1 MRPPHN
7 FDFGIVN
14 STATSNIRLNTLTR
28 RELLTL
34 PLAAPSLRLVG
45 RPRKRRV
52 IVVMLDGFGLEYYDA
67 SPMHTLKRWAA
78 EGLFVRVQDQMPSVT
93 NTNNASICCGVPA
106 SVHGITGNSYLNR
119 TTGQED
125 FMEDPRLLLAP
136 TLFQKAAHQNLVS
149 GLFTS
154 KKKTASLLNAGT
166 SVLVAA
172 ETPTP
177 DLVERYGPAPNIY
190 SAEINYWLWDVV
202 IDQLARRKDLDIL
215 YVHTTDYPMHMHSE
229 TSAESR
235 AHLAAIDAKLA
246 EAAHTAP
253 DAAFYISADH
263 GMNHK
268 THAWDLD
275 KACANRDVPVRLAI
289 SAERDKYPKHHRGL
303 GGVAWIYLRQSQDEQ
318 RVVGMLEKLEGV
330 ERVLSRD
337 EAAREFDL
345 MPERIGD
352 LVVTGD
358 RRTVFGALDR
368 ESETLAATYRSHGS
382 RYEMAVPLIIR
393 DVARKLDPGNYRRNL
408 DLTTG
413 LLSG

>member
-1 MRPPHN
+1 
-7 FDFGIVN
+7 
-14 STATSNIRLNTLTR
+14 LTR
-28 RELLTL
+28 RDLLTL
-34 PLAAPSLRLVG
+34 SLAVPSFRLSA

-52 IVVMLDGFGLEYYDA
+52 VVVMLDGFGLEYYDA
-67 SPMHTLKRWAA
+67 SPMPTLKRWAA
-78 EGLFVRVQDQMPSVT
+78 DGVFARVQDQMPSVT

-119 TTGQED
+119 KTGQED

-136 TLFQKAAHQNLVS
+136 TLFQKAARQNLIS

-166 SVLVAA
+166 SLVVAA
-172 ETPTP
+172 ETPTL
-177 DLVERYGPAPNIY
+177 DLVKRYDPAPNIY

-215 YVHTTDYPMHMHSE
+215 YVHTTDYPMHMHPE
-229 TSAESR
+229 TSVESR

-253 DAAFYISADH
+253 DAAFYLSADH

-268 THAWDLD
+268 TRAWDLE

-303 GGVAWIYLRQSQDEQ
+303 GGVAWVYLRQPGDEQ
-318 RVVGMLEKLEGV
+318 RVAGVIEKLEGV
-330 ERVLSRD
+330 ERVLPRN

-358 RRTVFGALDR
+358 RVTVFGALDH

-393 DVARKLDPGNYRRNL
+393 DAARKLDSRNYRRNL

-413 LLSG
+413 LLNG